1 MGPFEPTKTREPG
14 TKSAAAAPGKS
25 AASGACSATVSVAG
39 GLDEP
44 AELGVS
50 DWVLVHPEIADCNL
64 MDWAFFRVEVP
75 APHAKLP
82 TGDKHHSL
90 RRRFHDVRP
99 PSDDI
104 SQGSLL
110 PTSTTFCRAWHTAA
124 AGWILGGRNIV
135 DAFLQAQSR
144 EPTGG
149 HMVDAAQEVMA
160 DFMLRK
166 ADSSTGDSNT
176 PAR

>member
-1 MGPFEPTKTREPG
+1 
-14 TKSAAAAPGKS
+14 
-25 AASGACSATVSVAG
+25 VAG

-44 AELGVS
+44 AELSVGN
-50 DWVLVHPEIADCNL
+50 WVLVNPEIADGNL

-75 APHAKLP
+75 AAHAKP
-82 TGDKHHSL
+82 PAWDQHHSF

-110 PTSTTFCRAWHTAA
+110 PTSTTFCRAWHSAA

-144 EPTGG
+144 EPPNVT
-149 HMVDAAQEVMA
+149 AAVTATQ
-160 DFMLRK
+160 
-166 ADSSTGDSNT
+166 
-176 PAR
+176 